1 MPSVEGKDVLLK
13 ENDVSAEN
21 AVASSKNKAD
31 TSELVYGDENLKV
44 VKVVGLQ
51 MIVV

>member
-31 TSELVYGDENLKV
+31 TSELGLRCRVQGD
-44 VKVVGLQ
+44 GF
-51 MIVV
+51 